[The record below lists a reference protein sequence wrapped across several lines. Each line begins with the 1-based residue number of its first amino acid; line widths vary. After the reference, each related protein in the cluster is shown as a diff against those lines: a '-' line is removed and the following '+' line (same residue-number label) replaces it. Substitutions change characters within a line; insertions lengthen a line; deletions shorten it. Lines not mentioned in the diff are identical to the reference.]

1 MRQRNE
7 TGSVLNS
14 PDYGG
19 PIGPGE
25 EFEHDVLITG
35 CVDLD
40 APETPAEPPEGGG
53 APDVSAEP
61 DVPAASEETPA

>member
-35 CVDLD
+35 CTDLD
-40 APETPAEPPEGGG
+40 TAETPAEPDA
-53 APDVSAEP
+53 APDVPAEP

>member
-35 CVDLD
+35 CTNLD
-40 APETPAEPPEGGG
+40 AAETPPEPDPP
-53 APDVSAEP
+53 ADIPAEP

>member
-1 MRQRNE
+1 MRQKNE
-7 TGSVLNS
+7 TGGVLNS

-35 CVDLD
+35 CTDLD
-40 APETPAEPPEGGG
+40 APDEPPE
-53 APDVSAEP
+53 PDPPADVPETP